1 MNNVRYLLRDDRDTE
16 CAKGAAVQISSL
28 MRTLNLDDILPL
40 CAEFRRGHNDEGD
53 HCVHPDSVY
62 GHLREALT
70 ATLRML
76 GVPNGDKMD
85 LAVQDLHDGVLI
97 SRVLQVYASAS
108 HR

>member
-1 MNNVRYLLRDDRDTE
+1 MVRYPLKTARE
-16 CAKGAAVQISSL
+16 IQCAAKLAEDLSRMLHQ
-28 MRTLNLDDILPL
+28 LNLGDILPL
-40 CAEFRRGHNDEGD
+40 CAEFRRDHNDEGD

-62 GHLREALT
+62 GHLQEALT

-85 LAVQDLHDGVLI
+85 MAVQDLHDGVLI
-97 SRVLQVYASAS
+97 SRVLLAYAPAY